1 MPSTFK
7 TFFAVREEQFLLYFF
22 LTFRADVD
30 IRAALHEY
38 RDVILAQLE
47 QSKHAVATRH
57 VFGQR
62 HFVHVRHRIVPLP
75 AITGTRGA
83 NKLNRL

>member
-1 MPSTFK
+1 MLFEMPNTFK
-7 TFFAVREEQFLLYFF
+7 TFFAASKGQFLLYFF

-38 RDVILAQLE
+38 HAVIFALLQ

-57 VFGQR
+57 VFGQS
-62 HFVHVRHRIVPLP
+62 HFLHV
-75 AITGTRGA
+75 
-83 NKLNRL
+83 

>member
-1 MPSTFK
+1 MPNTFK
-7 TFFAVREEQFLLYFF
+7 TFFSASKEQFLLYFF

-30 IRAALHEY
+30 IRAVLHDY
-38 RDVILAQLE
+38 HAVILALLQ
-47 QSKHAVATRH
+47 QSKHAAATRH

-62 HFVHVRHRIVPLP
+62 HFLHVWHRIVPLP
-75 AITGTRGA
+75 VITGTRGA